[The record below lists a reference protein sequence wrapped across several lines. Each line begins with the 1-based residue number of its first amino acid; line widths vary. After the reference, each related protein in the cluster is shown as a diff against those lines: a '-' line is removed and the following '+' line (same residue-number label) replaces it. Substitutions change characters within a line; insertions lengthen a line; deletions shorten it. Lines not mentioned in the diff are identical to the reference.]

1 MWRDL
6 TDEEAH
12 RPPER
17 DVAISDVKTMGI
29 EGNPRGDGF
38 YTWGIVKV
46 EADDGTYG
54 IGETFRGTEAL
65 ALAERIAPNV
75 IGQNPLDPARIG
87 ELLAG
92 RYTGSGTIGQSAI
105 TAIET
110 ACWDLKG
117 KLHDLP
123 IYELLGGKF
132 RDRIQV
138 YSDTDA
144 MARTDEGNA
153 DGSGEYDPASVAAA
167 ARDVVDQGFR
177 SIKFDLD
184 VPTPGHPNADTAAR
198 RLDPTEID
206 HKVEMVRAVRE
217 EIGYEVDLGM
227 DLHWKFSVET
237 AIRLGRALEEFDLA
251 FLEDPVHPEKLD
263 AQRRVKRRV
272 DIPILN
278 GENIVTANRFFDL
291 LRNDALDIA
300 APDMA
305 RCGGL
310 AEFKKIAALCDIHGV
325 VMAPHNLTSPVGT
338 IASVHACASIPNV
351 YSVEYRGGDA
361 PWWEDVVTLT
371 VGSGPLLEDGHIGLP
386 SGPGLGIEIDPDG
399 VRDRLIEGS
408 EYIF

>member
-6 TDEEAH
+6 TDDERH
-12 RPPER
+12 RPPELR
-17 DVAISDVKTMGI
+17 VEITDVKTMGI
-29 EGNPRGDGF
+29 EGNPADEGF

-46 EADDGTYG
+46 ETDAGEYG
-54 IGETFRGTEAL
+54 IGETYRGTEAL
-65 ALAERIAPNV
+65 SLAEQMGPLV
-75 IGQNPLDPARIG
+75 VGETPLDPARIA
-87 ELLAG
+87 ELLSG
-92 RYTGSGTIGQSAI
+92 EYTGSGTVGQSAI

-117 KLHDLP
+117 KVHDLP
-123 IYELLGGKF
+123 VYELLGGKF
-132 RDRIQV
+132 RDRVQV

-144 MARTDEGNA
+144 LARTA
-153 DGSGEYDPASVAAA
+153 DAEEEYSPEAVAQA

-184 VPTPGHPNADTAAR
+184 VPTPGHPNPDTAAR
-198 RLDPTEID
+198 RLDPAEID
-206 HKVEMVRAVRE
+206 HKVEMVRAARE
-217 EIGYEVDLGM
+217 AVGDDVDLGM

-237 AIRLGRALEEFDLA
+237 AVRLGRALEEFDLA

-263 AQRRVKRRV
+263 AQRRVKRQV

-278 GENIVTANRFFDL
+278 GENVVTANRFYDL
-291 LRNDALDIA
+291 LRNDTLDIA

-310 AEFKKIAALCDIHGV
+310 SEFRTIAALCDVHGV
-325 VMAPHNLTSPVGT
+325 VVAPHNLTSPVGT
-338 IASVHACASIPNV
+338 LASVHACASVPNV

-361 PWWEDVVTLT
+361 PWWDDVVTLT
-371 VGSGPLLEDGHIGLP
+371 DGSDLRLEDGYIAVP
-386 SGPGLGIEIDPDG
+386 NGPGLGVEIDPDG
-399 VRDRLIEGS
+399 VRGRLVEGS